1 MSYRFERL
9 EWKPSCPNFL
19 PLERLHSSLSSP
31 VARSAAELRAQK
43 VSIGSHC
50 ERRSDHFPSEAED
63 IHIVIFDAL
72 ARGERVVY
80 RPSANVGDLVGNN
93 ARADAAA
100 ANRDPPFDI
109 ARSDRSGEG
118 NDKVWIIVLRVQQG
132 GAEVEDFMPS
142 ACNASAISAFS
153 AKPPWSEA
161 IPMRIAVTPD
171 IELAAR
177 LQRTTCRRVPYC
189 GFRRGDR

>member
-72 ARGERVVY
+72 MSGENIMDEPGTYPASLFAAMDDPWRRGCITLSLPVRRDFCSGQRGE
-80 RPSANVGDLVGNN
+80 
-93 ARADAAA
+93 
-100 ANRDPPFDI
+100 
-109 ARSDRSGEG
+109 
-118 NDKVWIIVLRVQQG
+118 
-132 GAEVEDFMPS
+132 
-142 ACNASAISAFS
+142 
-153 AKPPWSEA
+153 
-161 IPMRIAVTPD
+161 
-171 IELAAR
+171 
-177 LQRTTCRRVPYC
+177 
-189 GFRRGDR
+189 